1 MISSF
6 LVKLPNFGNQA
17 NSLLEILEKSPISLA
32 ASSSCVLLSLAITNI
47 PKTLKEKYD

>member
-17 NSLLEILEKSPISLA
+17 DAFLEILEKSPITQEY
-32 ASSSCVLLSLAITNI
+32 V
-47 PKTLKEKYD
+47 